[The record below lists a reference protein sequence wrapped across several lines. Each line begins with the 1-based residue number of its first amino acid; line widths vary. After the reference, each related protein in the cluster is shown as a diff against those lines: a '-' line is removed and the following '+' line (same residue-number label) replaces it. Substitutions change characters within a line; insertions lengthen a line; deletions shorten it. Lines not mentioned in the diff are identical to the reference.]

1 MIEQRRRHRLAAVLR
16 HDLMKAGIIGI
27 SCPATLAEQRQ
38 QSLLY
43 FAQQG
48 DMLAVY
54 GEVADGAIRR
64 TYKTDGWRGS
74 MLVANAIA
82 FICEAADHHAD
93 LTVTWP
99 TVSVALSTHSAK
111 GITAKDFEVA
121 RLVERQVLWRP
132 GEESDL
138 TGPSKPFVTGD

>member
-1 MIEQRRRHRLAAVLR
+1 MAEMEQALTGSEITARLKTL
-16 HDLMKAGIIGI
+16 
-27 SCPATLAEQRQ
+27 PAWTLE
-38 QSLLY
+38 
-43 FAQQG
+43 
-48 DMLAVY
+48 
-54 GEVADGAIRR
+54 EGAIRR

-99 TVSVALSTHSAK
+99 SVGVALSTHSAG

-121 RLVERQVLWRP
+121 GLIEKQVTWKPGRESSLVGLK
-132 GEESDL
+132 
-138 TGPSKPFVTGD
+138 KPFVRDEG

>member
-1 MIEQRRRHRLAAVLR
+1 MTQRDQALSESDVRKGLG
-16 HDLMKAGIIGI
+16 GIPKWAFE
-27 SCPATLAEQRQ
+27 S
-38 QSLLY
+38 
-43 FAQQG
+43 
-48 DMLAVY
+48 
-54 GEVADGAIRR
+54 GALRR

-99 TVSVALSTHSAK
+99 SVAVALSTHSAG

-121 RLVERQVLWRP
+121 GLIEKQVTWKP
-132 GEESDL
+132 GAGSGL
-138 TGPSKPFVTGD
+138 AGPAKPFVKE

>member
-1 MIEQRRRHRLAAVLR
+1 MADKEPALDGAEIKTRLGAL
-16 HDLMKAGIIGI
+16 
-27 SCPATLAEQRQ
+27 PAWALH
-38 QSLLY
+38 
-43 FAQQG
+43 
-48 DMLAVY
+48 
-54 GEVADGAIRR
+54 DGAIRR

-99 TVSVALSTHSAK
+99 SVGVALSTHSAG

-121 RLVERQVLWRP
+121 TLIEKQVTWKP
-132 GEESDL
+132 GAASSL
-138 TGPSKPFVTGD
+138 RGPSKPFVKE